1 MIYYHVLRL
10 RDSRKKERKEQI
22 ALEEE
27 DLQQAEP
34 ELEQVQEQP

>member
-1 MIYYHVLRL
+1 VIYYHVLRL
-10 RDSRKKERKEQI
+10 RDSRKKERKE

-27 DLQQAEP
+27 ASLQQAEP

>member
-10 RDSRKKERKEQI
+10 RDSRKKERKE